1 MRRWLQWGL
10 GFCVGEESVNFCRKV
25 WKIKSDFVYLQQYK
39 DNPICYSM
47 SALQFDKAQVGN
59 LEYSLQREMLATNR
73 AGGYC
78 STTIVCCNT
87 RKYHGLMVCPVRS
100 LGDEEFVLL
109 SSLDETIVQHG
120 QSFNLA
126 LHRFAG
132 NYEPRGHKY
141 ITDFQYTPTP
151 TITYRVG
158 GVLLKKEL
166 LWVHSAEQL
175 LVRYTLLEAHSQTF
189 LRLRPFLAFRN
200 RHELSKANMTA
211 DGRSYPV
218 VGGVRSKLYANLP
231 WLHMQLSRPAPFVAV
246 PDWYMNFEYAK
257 EIERGY
263 AAHEDL
269 LTTGYFE
276 LELKPG
282 ESVVFS
288 GSTEE
293 ANPESLAWLFDQEV
307 ARRSQKT
314 EFLPALRHSAR
325 QFLIN
330 YKGDTSLQAGYPW
343 YNPRSRETFIALAGC
358 TLTQDMVDRCG
369 EILHHH
375 KCRLHD
381 GLFGTHLAAD
391 TQLWFFY
398 TLSQFEKSTSAHD
411 VWRDFGGAMKEI
423 LWTYRNGDT
432 PEGCIR
438 MTDNGLI
445 YAYKHNH
452 PLTWMNVQVGG
463 VPITPRAGYAVEVNA
478 LWYNAVCYALR
489 LAEMVADLEFVA
501 EWKHLPELIRASFN
515 ETFWNE
521 ERKYLADYVQDG
533 YANYAVRPNQLLAL
547 SLSFSPLND
556 EQKGAVLKVV
566 QSHLLTSRGVRTL
579 SPRNPAYL
587 GRCEGNQEQRD
598 SAAHQGTC
606 FPWLLEHYVRALLS
620 THGQAALMEAQDLLD
635 NFTEDLL
642 NYGIG
647 SIPEI
652 YDGDPPH
659 NPGGTISYAPSVGA
673 LLMIDRLVRELK
685 G

>member
-1 MRRWLQWGL
+1 MEFRIIYSKFTGHIS
-10 GFCVGEESVNFCRKV
+10 FSSSIKPTESQF
-25 WKIKSDFVYLQQYK
+25 IK
-39 DNPICYSM
+39 M
-47 SALQFDKAQVGN
+47 SALQFDKAQIGN

-73 AGGYC
+73 AGGYM

-141 ITDFQYTPTP
+141 IEDFQYTPCP
-151 TITYRVG
+151 TLTYRVG
-158 GVLLKKEL
+158 GVVLKKEM

-175 LVRYTLLEAHSQTF
+175 LIRYTLLEAHSQTF

-200 RHELSKANMTA
+200 RHELSKANMVA
-211 DGRSYPV
+211 DGRSYPIAS
-218 VGGVRSKLYANLP
+218 GIRNKLYNNLP
-231 WLHMQLSRPAPFVAV
+231 WLNMQLSRTSPFVAV
-246 PDWYMNFEYAK
+246 PDWYMNFEYAMEAK
-257 EIERGY
+257 RGY
-263 AAHEDL
+263 PCYEDL

-276 LELKPG
+276 LELKQG
-282 ESVVFS
+282 QSVVFS
-288 GSTEE
+288 ASTEE
-293 ANPESLAWLFDQEV
+293 ANPEGLEWLFNEEV
-307 ARRSQKT
+307 SRRSEKT

-330 YKGDTSLQAGYPW
+330 YKGDTQLQAGYPW

-391 TQLWFFY
+391 TQLWFFH
-398 TLSQFEKSTSAHD
+398 TLSEFEKRTNAGD

-432 PEGCIR
+432 PESCIR
-438 MTDNGLI
+438 MTENGLI

-452 PLTWMNVQVGG
+452 PLTWMNVKSSDG
-463 VPITPRAGYAVEVNA
+463 VPITSRAGYAVEVNA
-478 LWYNAVCYALR
+478 LWYNAVCYAIS
-489 LAEMVADLEFVA
+489 VAQKAGDYEFVD
-501 EWKHLPELIRASFN
+501 EWKDMPDLIKASFN
-515 ETFWNE
+515 ELFWDD
-521 ERKYLADYVQDG
+521 ERKYLADYVGDG
-533 YANYAVRPNQLLAL
+533 FANYDVRPNQIFAA
-547 SLSFSPLND
+547 SLGFSPLD
-556 EQKGAVLKVV
+556 EERKGHVISTVR
-566 QSHLLTSRGVRTL
+566 SHLLTTRGVRTL
-579 SPRNPAYL
+579 SPRNVAYK
-587 GRCEGNQEQRD
+587 GRCQGNQQERD
-598 SAAHQGTC
+598 AAAHQGTT
-606 FPWLLEHYVRALLS
+606 FPWLLEHYVRAEFS
-620 THGQAALMEAQDLLD
+620 IHGSSFVAEARDLLD
-635 NFTEDLL
+635 NFKEDLL
-642 NYGIG
+642 SYGIG
-647 SIPEI
+647 SVPEI

-673 LLMIDRLVRELK
+673 MLMINELIGK
-685 G
+685 YKNN